1 MSTKCRLEIDSME
14 TKKFI
19 ITFLSLYIDGTFLQ
33 VLNICYINANNKEK
47 YTVFISQRYDEPSFQ
62 IFNNFSFYQI
72 NTLSNE
78 HKLSYLQNLR
88 DFSELHFISN
98 YFDRLFFRHAS
109 VSCGV
114 PTTPFDFNLKKVSF
128 LFYQIII

>member
-1 MSTKCRLEIDSME
+1 MFTKYRLEMDSIE
-14 TKKFI
+14 TKKCI
-19 ITFLSLYIDGTFLQ
+19 ITFFSLYIDGTFLR
-33 VLNICYINANNKEK
+33 VNICYINANNKEK
-47 YTVFISQRYDEPSFQ
+47 YTVFISQRYDEPSFE

>member
-19 ITFLSLYIDGTFLQ
+19 ITYLSLYIDGTFLQ

-47 YTVFISQRYDEPSFQ
+47 YTDFISQRYDEPSFE
-62 IFNNFSFYQI
+62 IFSNFSFYQT

-88 DFSELHFISN
+88 DFLELHLISN
-98 YFDRLFFRHAS
+98 YFDRLFF
-109 VSCGV
+109 
-114 PTTPFDFNLKKVSF
+114 
-128 LFYQIII
+128 